1 MQTLAIVGASL
12 AGISAARSARAQ
24 GFDGRLVII
33 GDEVHRP
40 YDRPPLSKDFLAGKI
55 TPGHLL
61 LESDG
66 EGEAADP
73 LQAEWLLGRAA
84 RSLDAA
90 ARTITLDDGSVIE
103 ADGVVLATGAS
114 ARTLPEL
121 AGLANV
127 FTLRTLEDA
136 QDLAPELMPGTRLV
150 IVGAGF
156 IGAEVASTARALG
169 VEVTVVC
176 TGTVPLS
183 RPLGAEMAATLA
195 ALHGING
202 VELICDATVESYYS
216 GEGVVSGLRLA
227 DGRYLAADVVL
238 VAIGAVPNIAWLAGS
253 GIELDDG
260 VLCDPMGRTNVTGV
274 VAVGD
279 CAAWLDEESGRH
291 RRVEHWSCA
300 AERASL
306 AVTALLDPGAPRQP
320 LNLPYFWSDQYNV
333 RIQFAGQA
341 RDADRV
347 SIEAG
352 DPAAHSFLAVYYRGG
367 EPVAVLGANQPRLFN
382 KWKRQLNTAR
392 SSNPPAA
399 AGHAGAAGHPGAGP
413 ASVAATGAGPAGAT
427 PTSAA
432 PTCVARPAL
441 AVSASFA

>member
-24 GFDGRLVII
+24 GFAGRLVII
-33 GDEVHRP
+33 GDEAHRP

-61 LESDG
+61 LENA
-66 EGEAADP
+66 GEAADP

-90 ARTITLDDGSVIE
+90 TRRVTLDDGSVIE
-103 ADGVVLATGAS
+103 ADGVVIATGAS

-136 QDLAPELMPGTRLV
+136 QDLAPELVPGTRLV

-227 DGRYLAADVVL
+227 NGRYLPADVVL
-238 VAIGAVPNIAWLAGS
+238 VAIGAVPNTAWLAGS
-253 GIELDDG
+253 GIELGDG
-260 VLCDPMGRTNVTGV
+260 VLCDPMGRTNVPGV

-291 RRVEHWSCA
+291 GRVEHWSCA
-300 AERASL
+300 TERPSL
-306 AVTALLDPGAPRQP
+306 AVTALLDPGAARQP

-333 RIQFAGQA
+333 RIQFAGHA
-341 RDADRV
+341 RDTDRV

-352 DPAAHSFLAVYYRGG
+352 DPAAHSFLAVYYRGSD
-367 EPVAVLGANQPRLFN
+367 PVAVLGANQPRLFN
-382 KWKRQLNTAR
+382 KWKRQLNAAR
-392 SSNPPAA
+392 SADTPAA
-399 AGHAGAAGHPGAGP
+399 AGHAGP
-413 ASVAATGAGPAGAT
+413 ASVAAAGADPASAN
-427 PTSAA
+427 PTSPAPNGAA
-432 PTCVARPAL
+432 PKCTARPVL
-441 AVSASFA
+441 AVSTSFA

>member
-1 MQTLAIVGASL
+1 MQTLAITGASL
-12 AGISAARSARAQ
+12 AGISAARAARAQ
-24 GFDGRLVII
+24 GFAGRLVII
-33 GDEVHRP
+33 GDEAHRP

-55 TPGHLL
+55 TSGHLS
-61 LESDG
+61 LENADA
-66 EGEAADP
+66 GEAADP

-90 ARTITLDDGSVIE
+90 ARTVTLDDGSVIA
-103 ADGVVLATGAS
+103 ADGIVIATGAS

-136 QDLAPELMPGTRLV
+136 QDLAPELVPGTRLV

-169 VEVTVVC
+169 ADVTVVS

-195 ALHGING
+195 ALHGFNG

-238 VAIGAVPNIAWLAGS
+238 VAIGAVPNVAWLAGS
-253 GIELDDG
+253 GIQLGDG
-260 VLCDPMGRTNVTGV
+260 VLCDPMGRTNIPGV

-279 CAAWLDEESGRH
+279 CAAWLDEVTGRH
-291 RRVEHWSCA
+291 HRVEHWSCA
-300 AERASL
+300 AERPSH
-306 AVTALLDPGAPRQP
+306 AVAALLDPGAGRRP

-333 RIQFAGQA
+333 RIQFAGHA
-341 RDADRV
+341 RDTDRV

-367 EPVAVLGANQPRLFN
+367 DPVAVLGANQPRLFN
-382 KWKRQLNTAR
+382 KWKRQLNAAR
-392 SSNPPAA
+392 SAGPQAA
-399 AGHAGAAGHPGAGP
+399 AGN
-413 ASVAATGAGPAGAT
+413 ASAPPTSAPTARAT
-427 PTSAA
+427 PASAA
-432 PTCVARPAL
+432 PTCTARPVP

>member
-24 GFDGRLVII
+24 GFAGRLVII
-33 GDEVHRP
+33 GDEAHRP

-61 LESDG
+61 LESAG
-66 EGEAADP
+66 EDEAADP

-90 ARTITLDDGSVIE
+90 GRRVTLDDGSVVE
-103 ADGVVLATGAS
+103 ADGVVIATGAS

-136 QDLAPELMPGTRLV
+136 QDLAPELVPGTRLV

-183 RPLGAEMAATLA
+183 RPLGAEMAAALA

-227 DGRYLAADVVL
+227 DGRYLPADVVL
-238 VAIGAVPNIAWLAGS
+238 VAIGAVPNTAWLAGS
-253 GIELDDG
+253 GVELGDG
-260 VLCDPMGRTNVTGV
+260 VLCDPMGRTNVPGV

-300 AERASL
+300 AERPSL
-306 AVTALLDPGAPRQP
+306 AVTALLDPGAARQP

-333 RIQFAGQA
+333 RIQFAGHA
-341 RDADRV
+341 RDTDRV

-382 KWKRQLNTAR
+382 KWKRQLNAAR
-392 SSNPPAA
+392 PADA
-399 AGHAGAAGHPGAGP
+399 PAPASHAGAGPTSVVP
-413 ASVAATGAGPAGAT
+413 ASTAPASANPAIAATA
-427 PTSAA
+427 
-432 PTCVARPAL
+432 CIARPAL